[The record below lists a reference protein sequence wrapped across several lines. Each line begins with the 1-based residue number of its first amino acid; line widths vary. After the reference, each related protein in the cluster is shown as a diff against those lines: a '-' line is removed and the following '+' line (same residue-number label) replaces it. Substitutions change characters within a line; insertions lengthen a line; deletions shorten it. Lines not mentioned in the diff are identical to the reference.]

1 MTLKHTPQNDKYLY
15 YLYYTGLSKSQRQNW
30 NGLSINLT
38 GKELQSHMVNI
49 ARLTIDRMSKR
60 NASTGKT
67 EIFDENNI
75 TFHNYQG
82 NKRAGR

>member
-1 MTLKHTPQNDKYLY
+1 MTLKYTAQNDKYLY

-38 GKELQSHMVNI
+38 GKELQSHMVDT
-49 ARLTIDRMSKR
+49 ARLTIDRISKR

-75 TFHNYQG
+75 TCHNYQG
-82 NKRAGR
+82 NKIAGR